1 MVDCLESHEAQ
12 LSAARKEYEA
22 TMEGRRT
29 ESMERVKLH
38 AKFRQ
43 ACTGDVARF
52 CGNAD
57 PKQSG
62 TAKCLKGH
70 ASEISPACSKA
81 IKMIN
86 VEKWKTS

>member
-1 MVDCLESHEAQ
+1 MAQ

-29 ESMERVKLH
+29 ESMERVKFH

-57 PKQSG
+57 P
-62 TAKCLKGH
+62 
-70 ASEISPACSKA
+70 
-81 IKMIN
+81 
-86 VEKWKTS
+86 